1 MQQRVYAAVAAV
13 AIGTACREMPDKER
27 RRKLKPGR
35 SGLTRRPDS
44 ISCCSLTLFYLS
56 QEQPGLGRT
65 KRLLASQ
72 QSVAKLG
79 RAVITDADHPRET
92 VHGQPLPKVGD
103 SEAGVLEE
111 RPLVSVRGD
120 DPTCRGLDLAV
131 PRTVNML
138 YPPLTFAGFLIG

>member
-44 ISCCSLTLFYLS
+44 ISCCCLTLFYLS

-65 KRLLASQ
+65 KRLASQ
-72 QSVAKLG
+72 RRQ
-79 RAVITDADHPRET
+79 
-92 VHGQPLPKVGD
+92 LPPK
-103 SEAGVLEE
+103 
-111 RPLVSVRGD
+111 
-120 DPTCRGLDLAV
+120 
-131 PRTVNML
+131 
-138 YPPLTFAGFLIG
+138 